1 MEHVLATLLQPLLLL
16 TDTPPPWEDPEIF
29 LQQVVTGISI
39 GSIYAIVGLAIVLI
53 YRSTSV
59 VNFAQGEMAMFT
71 TFISWSFML
80 RMDFWPAFF
89 LTTLVAFFIG
99 GALEVFVMRPVER
112 APHLNSIVVTLGL
125 LAIFS
130 SVALWRYGPVP
141 RPFATP
147 ALFDGSP
154 LTIGEVTITR
164 LNLGILGMALLIMM
178 ALFVLFNYTKLGL
191 AMRATAQNPTASRL
205 VGINTSRM
213 LAFGWAL
220 SASVGAIAGMLTAA
234 SQALSVD
241 MMLGIL
247 LFAFAGAVLG
257 GLDSPGGAIIGGL
270 TVGIIKGLS
279 ATYISPQVDIIAAFI
294 VIIAVLMARPTGLFG
309 KRAVRRV

>member
-1 MEHVLATLLQPLLLL
+1 MDALHTLLQPLLLL

-29 LQQVVTGISI
+29 FQQIVTGMSV
-39 GSIYAIVGLAIVLI
+39 GSIYAILGLAIVLI
-53 YRSTSV
+53 YRSTST

-71 TFISWSFML
+71 TFIAWSFLL

-89 LTTLVAFFIG
+89 LTTLVAFTIG
-99 GALEVFVMRPVER
+99 GALEVVVMRPVER
-112 APHLNSIVVTLGL
+112 APPLNSVVVTLGL

-141 RPFATP
+141 RPFTTP
-147 ALFDGSP
+147 AIFDGDP
-154 LTIGEVTITR
+154 FTLGEITLSR
-164 LNLGILGMALLIMM
+164 LNAGILGIAVLIML
-178 ALFVLFNYTKLGL
+178 ALFALFNYTKVGL
-191 AMRATAQNPTASRL
+191 AMRATAQNPVASRL

-213 LAFGWAL
+213 LALGWAL
-220 SASVGAIAGMLTAA
+220 SAAVGAIAGMLTAS

-257 GLDSPGGAIIGGL
+257 GLDSPGGAIVGGVA
-270 TVGIIKGLS
+270 VGIFKGLA
-279 ATYISPQVDIIAAFI
+279 ATYISPQVDIIAAFVLI
-294 VIIAVLMARPTGLFG
+294 VAVLMVRPTGLFG
-309 KRAVRRV
+309 KRVIRRV